1 MILNLLV
8 FNLELMMLREHTI
21 KDTSFPTTLH
31 FCFYLF
37 VRVCVAN
44 GQTEDLGPGNCASPL
59 KPHPLAL
66 LNYRKELAIFILP
79 YFSREQ
85 KI

>member
-1 MILNLLV
+1 MILSLLV
-8 FNLELMMLREHTI
+8 FNFELITLGEHTI
-21 KDTSFPTTLH
+21 KDISFPITLH

-44 GQTEDLGPGNCASPL
+44 GQTEDLEPGNYASPL

-66 LNYRKELAIFILP
+66 LNYRKELVIFIP
-79 YFSREQ
+79 IFPGN
-85 KI
+85 